1 MWYFYLVWLKGSF
14 QSALHESDGWVRLMT
29 VQSYDVVVLEDS
41 QSLSEL
47 FLVQLSVG
55 VQPVNLIFFSFLLNE
70 IEEISVFEPLRLD
83 FVFVFSLKW
92 GK

>member
-47 FLVQLSVG
+47 LLVQLSVS
-55 VQPVNLIFFSFLLNE
+55 VQPINLVFFSFVLNE
-70 IEEISVFEPLRLD
+70 IEEISVLEPLRLD
-83 FVFVFSLKW
+83 FVLVFSL
-92 GK
+92 

>member
-1 MWYFYLVWLKGSF
+1 
-14 QSALHESDGWVRLMT
+14 MT